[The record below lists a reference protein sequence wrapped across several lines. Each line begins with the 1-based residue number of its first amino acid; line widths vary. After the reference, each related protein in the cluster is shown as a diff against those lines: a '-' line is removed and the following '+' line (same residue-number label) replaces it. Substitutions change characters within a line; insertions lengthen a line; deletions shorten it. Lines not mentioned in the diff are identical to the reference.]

1 MTNPENSHV
10 KVIKTEYVGADAAKK
25 QLTPHQQELVEAIQS
40 FSSWDDLKISS
51 FVWRIIAPITTL
63 KGSGLNLYA

>member
-40 FSSWDDLKISS
+40 FSSWDDFEADVGMFRSCFYLHLEYSPAKN
-51 FVWRIIAPITTL
+51 
-63 KGSGLNLYA
+63 SGP